1 MTNRNNHL
9 TEKEIFSL
17 ILNPEDV
24 GGGVYAHLEKC
35 NLCQGRV
42 KKLSDFTEAFQKH
55 VKQDDIDWVLEK
67 QKILA
72 SSSRQDKPS
81 FIKWKWAAASVFS
94 ILILVSLLFFNHPK
108 HDNDLLV
115 SETDLLTEIQVVTD
129 FKGNNKLPE
138 SVLYLSGNEPEESSG
153 FLNLFSI
160 IEEEYNEKENIT
172 DDIFGAISYKF
183 LRCV

>member
-1 MTNRNNHL
+1 MGSSL
-9 TEKEIFSL
+9 CIF
-17 ILNPEDV
+17 NF
-24 GGGVYAHLEKC
+24 
-35 NLCQGRV
+35 NLG
-42 KKLSDFTEAFQKH
+42 L
-55 VKQDDIDWVLEK
+55 
-67 QKILA
+67 
-72 SSSRQDKPS
+72 PS
-81 FIKWKWAAASVFS
+81 
-94 ILILVSLLFFNHPK
+94 FFNHPK

-115 SETDLLTEIQVVTD
+115 SETDLLTEIQVITD

-153 FLNLFSI
+153 FLNLFLI